1 MFMQWH
7 GVQEFYKVL
16 YYGLVK
22 FSFIMEYVYAALLL
36 HKLKQDVNEDNV
48 KNVIKSTGVEPDD
61 VRVKSL
67 VAALSEVNIED
78 ALKAA
83 PIAAAAPASAQA
95 TPAASGAGAA
105 PKEDEKKEEKKEE
118 EALEGLSS
126 LFG

>member
-1 MFMQWH
+1 
-7 GVQEFYKVL
+7 
-16 YYGLVK
+16 
-22 FSFIMEYVYAALLL
+22 MEYVYAALLL

-67 VAALSEVNIED
+67 IAALSEVNIED

-83 PIAAAAPASAQA
+83 PIAAAAPASAPA
-95 TPAASGAGAA
+95 TPAASGSGASA
-105 PKEDEKKEEKKEE
+105 KEDEKKEEKKEE